1 LQVPSNQSFP
11 YCSSFNLEQKEPLLI
26 RHVYDIDSLSYA
38 TDFDQSELLSLKL
51 RDIFDKYSAPRE
63 MSRES
68 VYLVN
73 TIIKNVADTE
83 GSANKDNH
91 VTTTMRCIVYPK
103 LLQFDTLEARMR
115 KKKTGVQAFVYK
127 VCPRGC
133 KVYPK
138 KDASDDDGVCD
149 HCGRPKSQAQN
160 MKVLSIGDQLARIL
174 SNKTKRNEIL
184 SYR

>member
-1 LQVPSNQSFP
+1 
-11 YCSSFNLEQKEPLLI
+11 
-26 RHVYDIDSLSYA
+26 
-38 TDFDQSELLSLKL
+38 
-51 RDIFDKYSAPRE
+51 
-63 MSRES
+63 
-68 VYLVN
+68 
-73 TIIKNVADTE
+73 
-83 GSANKDNH
+83 
-91 VTTTMRCIVYPK
+91 
-103 LLQFDTLEARMR
+103 MR

-184 SYR
+184 SYRKNYQHDPHIYRDYFDGQEYKDCLEKRQREGTDTDEPIFLALYVDGFLSKSNSFAGDTLTMLHVVNLSAPPHLMR